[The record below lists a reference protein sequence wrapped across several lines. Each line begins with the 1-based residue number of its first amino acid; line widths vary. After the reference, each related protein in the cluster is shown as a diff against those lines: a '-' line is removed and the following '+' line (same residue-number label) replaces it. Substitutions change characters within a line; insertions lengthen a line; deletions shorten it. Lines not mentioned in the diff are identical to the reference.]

1 MGLSTPS
8 RDSYPSPRHAIEF
21 TSPICLQG
29 VNPFASAVPNCL
41 PNGVS
46 HIQTPNV
53 AALSTGASNDALK
66 LYARRRAEIR
76 VPSRDLYPSPRH
88 SACLR
93 GTAPSASANAWVKP
107 LPTVAAL
114 SSVKA
119 SNDVLKLTQY
129 VVCMLGKSLGY
140 VCILVSCH
148 RRLIDRGLHAIR
160 AGGGAK

>member
-1 MGLSTPS
+1 MEMRQPSLAFEGLNTL
-8 RDSYPSPRHAIEF
+8 R
-21 TSPICLQG
+21 LG
-29 VNPFASAVPNCL
+29 NCYL
-41 PNGVS
+41 W
-46 HIQTPNV
+46 
-53 AALSTGASNDALK
+53 
-66 LYARRRAEIR
+66 

-93 GTAPSASANAWVKP
+93 GTAPSASANAWGKP

-114 SSVKA
+114 CSVKA
-119 SNDVLKLTQY
+119 SDDVLKLTQY
-129 VVCMLGKSLGY
+129 VVCTLGKSLGY